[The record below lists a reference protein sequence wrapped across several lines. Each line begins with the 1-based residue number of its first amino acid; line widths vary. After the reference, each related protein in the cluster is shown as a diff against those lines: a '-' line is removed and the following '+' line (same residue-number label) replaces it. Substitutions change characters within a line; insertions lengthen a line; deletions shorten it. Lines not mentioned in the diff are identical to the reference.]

1 MDLQDIK
8 QTEIWEL
15 YEKGRNYHRRVGIYT
30 DTDRNYRMYNGNQWE
45 GAKLGDVEPVQK
57 NFIKPIVKYKVSV
70 IHDNLYSVVYSSQ
83 NYENRQFQQE
93 AGRYCDL
100 LNGYISRLWEKDK
113 MDFKGRRITKD
124 AAIND
129 EGVMY
134 VNFDRENMTPVHEII
149 KKNDIYY
156 GNENDDDIQSQPY
169 ILIRKRMP
177 VSNAIDFALSEGMSK
192 DKISLIIGDNDTF
205 EESGE
210 AAKIEIDDMATIVYK
225 MYKQNGTV
233 HYSIATRL
241 VDIVDD
247 VDTGLSLYP
256 IAHFVWE
263 EKEGSARGEG
273 EVRYLIPNQLEVNR
287 TEVRR
292 VLTVKYQAYPQ
303 KIVDVNKVSNPQALN
318 TVGGTIRTNG
328 SATVDD
334 VHKIVGTIPP
344 AQMSPDVKQLQE
356 DLIQVTRELAGAGDT
371 ATGQVNP
378 ESASGRAI
386 LAVQQASQAP
396 MTEQKESYKNFIE
409 DIARIDLEYL
419 IVYSEDGVNMEE
431 TVTDPMSGEEYVQM
445 VNVPQTV
452 LEQLK
457 AVVKIDITPKGV
469 YDRFAME
476 QTMENFLMNGFFNP
490 QRVAEFE
497 AYVKALPDDCVAP
510 KQDLLEGIENI
521 KETQQRIAEI
531 NAQAQ
536 LIHQRAE
543 QFLMEDPD
551 GQASQIADAQMMMQ
565 QQMMQQQIPGE
576 AEVIAEEEA
585 LPEVEEK
592 EMFGNCFLNGN
603 GCFLYDQNI

>member
-1 MDLQDIK
+1 MDLNEIK
-8 QTEIWEL
+8 ETPIWGL
-15 YEKGRNYHRRVGIYT
+15 YEKGRNYHRRIGIYT
-30 DTDRNYRMYNGNQWE
+30 DTDKNYRFYNGNQWE

-70 IHDNLYSVVYSSQ
+70 IHDNLYSVHYSSQ
-83 NYENRQFQQE
+83 NYENVQFQRE
-93 AGRYCDL
+93 AERYCDL
-100 LNGYISRLWEKDK
+100 LNGYIHRLWEKDK
-113 MDFKGRRITKD
+113 MDYKGRRVTKD

-129 EGVMY
+129 EGIIY
-134 VNFDRENMTPVHEII
+134 INFDREKMLPVHEIV

-156 GNENDDDIQSQPY
+156 GNENDDDIQAQPY

-177 VSNAIDFALSEGMSK
+177 VVNAIEFALAEGMSE
-192 DKISLIIGDNDTF
+192 DKVAFLIGDNDNF

-210 AAKIEIDDMATIVYK
+210 AAKEEVDNMVTVVYK
-225 MYKQNGTV
+225 MYKQNDTV
-233 HYSIATRL
+233 HYSVATRW
-241 VDIVDD
+241 VDIVED
-247 VDTGLSLYP
+247 VDTGISLYP

-273 EVRYLIPNQLEVNR
+273 EVRYLIPNQIEVNR

-303 KIVDVNKVSNPQALN
+303 KVVDISKISNPQALN

-328 SATVDD
+328 QPVDD

-356 DLIQVTRELAGAGDT
+356 DLIMVTRELAGAGDT

-396 MTEQKESYKNFIE
+396 MTEQKESYKSFIE
-409 DIARIDLEYL
+409 DIAKIDLEYL
-419 IVYSEDGVNMEE
+419 VAYSEDGVDVQE
-431 TVTDPMSGEEYVQM
+431 TVTDPMTGEEYVQV
-445 VNVPQTV
+445 VNVPQSV
-452 LEQLK
+452 LQQLQ
-457 AVVKIDITPKGV
+457 AVAKIDVTPKGV

-497 AYVKALPDDCVAP
+497 AYVKALPDDSVAP
-510 KQDLLEGIENI
+510 KQDLLDGIDNI
-521 KETQQRIAEI
+521 KEQQRKIAQI

-536 LIHQRAE
+536 LMQQRAE
-543 QFLMEDPD
+543 QFLLEDPN
-551 GQASQIADAQMMMQ
+551 GQASQIADARMAMQ
-565 QQMMQQQIPGE
+565 QPMPGGITMNNQ
-576 AEVIAEEEA
+576 ASI
-585 LPEVEEK
+585 
-592 EMFGNCFLNGN
+592 
-603 GCFLYDQNI
+603 

>member
-1 MDLQDIK
+1 MDINEIK
-8 QTEIWEL
+8 QTAIWEL
-15 YEKGRNYHRRVGIYT
+15 YEKGRNYHRRTGIYV

-45 GAKLGDVEPVQK
+45 HAKLGDVEPVQK

-70 IHDNLYSVVYSSQ
+70 IHDNLYAVHYSSQ
-83 NYENRQFQQE
+83 NYENRAFQKE
-93 AGRYCDL
+93 AERYCDL

-113 MDFKGRRITKD
+113 MDFKGRRVTKD

-129 EGVMY
+129 EGIIY
-134 VNFDRENMTPVHEII
+134 VNYDRESMTPVHEII
-149 KKNDIYY
+149 KKDDIYY
-156 GNENDDDIQSQPY
+156 GNENDDDIQAQPY
-169 ILIRKRMP
+169 ILIRKRLP
-177 VSNAIDFALSEGMSK
+177 VVNAIELALDNGMSE
-192 DKISLIIGDNDTF
+192 DKVEYIIGDTDTF

-210 AAKIEIDDMATIVYK
+210 AAKIELDNMVTVVYK

-233 HYSIATRL
+233 HYSIATRW
-241 VDIVDD
+241 VDITED

-256 IAHFVWE
+256 IAHFLWE

-273 EVRYLIPNQLEVNR
+273 EVRYLIPNQIEVNR

-292 VLTVKYQAYPQ
+292 VLTVKYQAFPQ
-303 KIVDVNKVSNPQALN
+303 KVVDTSKISNPQALN
-318 TVGGTIRTNG
+318 TVGGMIRTNG
-328 SATVDD
+328 QPVDD
-334 VHKIVGTIPP
+334 VNKIVGVLPP

-356 DLIQVTRELAGAGDT
+356 DLIMVTRELAGAGDT

-409 DIARIDLEYL
+409 DIAKIDLEYL
-419 IVYSEDGVNMEE
+419 VVYSEDGVNMEE
-431 TVTDPMSGEEYVQM
+431 TVTDPMTGEEYVQM
-445 VNVPQTV
+445 QNVPQSV
-452 LEQLK
+452 LQQLQ
-457 AVVKIDITPKGV
+457 ATVKIDVTPKGV

-476 QTMENFLMNGFFNP
+476 QTMENFLMNGFFTP

-497 AYVKALPDDCVAP
+497 AYVKALPDDSVAP

-521 KETQQRIAEI
+521 KETQMRIAQI

-536 LIHQRAE
+536 LMQQRAQ

-551 GQASQIADAQMMMQ
+551 GQASQIADAQMLMQ
-565 QQMMQQQIPGE
+565 EQQFAEQE
-576 AEVIAEEEA
+576 AGLDEQVEVPEE
-585 LPEVEEK
+585 
-592 EMFGNCFLNGN
+592 
-603 GCFLYDQNI
+603 